1 MAEILVAL
9 QDKNLIQW
17 PQPLRFNPMTRD
29 SDQYYQFHRTND
41 YDISNYYQM
50 RNKIEKL
57 IKRGHLKNFVKKD
70 AISKNRLKDNREPI
84 RERAARP

>member
-1 MAEILVAL
+1 
-9 QDKNLIQW
+9 
-17 PQPLRFNPMTRD
+17 
-29 SDQYYQFHRTND
+29 
-41 YDISNYYQM
+41 M